1 MPIPSPTLAA
11 AARMC
16 GTNVTYITAAI
27 KVIKSEDQ
35 DVLKRVRRGEVCL
48 LRAVTQVKNRAEL
61 ITTLRQATPEDRVA
75 AGRVL
80 GVTTIFDELV
90 APNL

>member
-1 MPIPSPTLAA
+1 
-11 AARMC
+11 MC

-27 KVIKSEDQ
+27 TVIKSENEDL
-35 DVLKRVRRGEVCL
+35 LKRVRRGDVCL
-48 LRAVTQVKNRAEL
+48 LRAATQVKNRAKL
-61 ITTLRQATPEDRVA
+61 ITALRQATPKDRAV

-80 GVTTIFDELV
+80 GVTTIFDELI